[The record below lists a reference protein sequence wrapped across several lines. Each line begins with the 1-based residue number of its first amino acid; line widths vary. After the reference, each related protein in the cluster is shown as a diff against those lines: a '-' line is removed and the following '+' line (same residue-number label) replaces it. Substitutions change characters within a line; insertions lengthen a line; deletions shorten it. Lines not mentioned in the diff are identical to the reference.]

1 MEDQNINEKD
11 VKHLQWLY
19 DRMVNVHGENKDYD
33 YMIKFKEIIKQ
44 QKKYTF
50 IPNSKTSRT
59 QSDMVDMIIDRN
71 GKRQKL

>member
-1 MEDQNINEKD
+1 MCFNNNNNT
-11 VKHLQWLY
+11 
-19 DRMVNVHGENKDYD
+19 MTNN
-33 YMIKFKEIIKQ
+33 KQ